1 MLLCTW
7 AVKTLYVTDGIAWH
21 SSGCHIGWGWELSWN
36 IIRTGATQHQNT
48 RRVSKVSINHW
59 TERLCTESTMVGGG
73 FNCHGNL
80 LPTSGRYDG
89 VLPWFASKELK
100 RFLCFFFLALALDA
114 TEELRI
120 HELGNF
126 KIHICYYYGGLCN
139 KRWAHYSK
147 WTLHHHY
154 YSFPY
159 NESYYVK
166 RCFSL
171 VLFIYHATLWKV
183 CFFFDCGEWKIPFQL
198 GVAVLVV
205 LSCVGWGPAQQ
216 RNSSTPQRGNSLNI

>member
-1 MLLCTW
+1 MAICYRHPDDTTACFRDLR
-7 AVKTLYVTDGIAWH
+7 VKS
-21 SSGCHIGWGWELSWN
+21 SSGFCAL
-36 IIRTGATQHQNT
+36 
-48 RRVSKVSINHW
+48 
-59 TERLCTESTMVGGG
+59 
-73 FNCHGNL
+73 
-80 LPTSGRYDG
+80 
-89 VLPWFASKELK
+89 
-100 RFLCFFFLALALDA
+100 FFLALALDA
-114 TEELRI
+114 TEQLRI

-216 RNSSTPQRGNSLNI
+216 HNSSTPQSSLFLDLWGGLTHFSHIFCLTNPSTWHADISNQ